1 MTSEVLD
8 LTIALCRRPS
18 VTPDDAGCQD
28 LVAGILAAA
37 GFRIEWFDAGG
48 VRNLLAVHG
57 MDGPLGIFLGH
68 TDVVPP
74 GPESSW
80 ASPPF
85 APEIRDGRLYS
96 RGAADMKGSVA
107 AMTLA
112 LADFVRAHPGHAGR
126 VGILL
131 TSDEEGPAIDGV
143 RHVAKCLADRDDR
156 PAWCV
161 VGEPSSS
168 RRLGDVVRVGRRG
181 SLSGELVVRGI
192 QGHVAYPTLAR
203 NPIHGFA
210 PALAELASTRW
221 DEGDADFPPTT
232 FQVSNIAAGT
242 GAGNV
247 IPGELRASFNFRFG
261 TASTEASLRGRV
273 EAILARHG
281 VEHSIRWQLSG
292 APFHTRPGPLRA
304 AVTAACREILGVE
317 PAADTGGGTSDGR
330 FIAPLGA
337 EVVELGPVNASIH
350 KVDEHVA
357 IADLEPLRAV
367 HGAILRH
374 LASGRGPGRHDGAA
388 VRGRP
393 RS

>member
-1 MTSEVLD
+1 VTNEVLD

-28 LVAGILAAA
+28 LVAAILGAA
-37 GFRIEWFDAGG
+37 GFRIEWLDAGR

-57 MDGPLGIFLGH
+57 DGGPLGLLLGH

-74 GPESSW
+74 GPESTW
-80 ASPPF
+80 TSPPF
-85 APEIRDGRLYS
+85 APEIRDGRLYA

-143 RHVAKCLADRDDR
+143 RHVAKCLAERDDR

-168 RRLGDVVRVGRRG
+168 RRLGDVIRVGRRG
-181 SLSGELVVRGI
+181 SLSGELVARGI
-192 QGHVAYPTLAR
+192 QGHVAYPALAR
-203 NPIHGFA
+203 NPIHAVA
-210 PALAELASTRW
+210 PALAELAATRW
-221 DEGDADFPPTT
+221 DDGNTDFPPTT
-232 FQVSNIAAGT
+232 FQISNIAAGT
-242 GAGNV
+242 GATNV

-261 TASTEASLRGRV
+261 TASTEASLRERV
-273 EAILARHG
+273 ESTLARHG
-281 VEHSIRWQLSG
+281 IEHSISWHLSG
-292 APFHTRPGPLRA
+292 APFHTPPGPLRE
-304 AVTAACREILGVE
+304 AVVSACREVLGVE
-317 PAADTGGGTSDGR
+317 PVADTGGGTSDGR

-337 EVVELGPVNASIH
+337 EVVELGPENASIH
-350 KVDEHVA
+350 KVDEHVVV
-357 IADLEPLRAV
+357 ADLDRLRAV
-367 HGAILRH
+367 HGAILRR
-374 LASGRGPGRHDGAA
+374 LAPG
-388 VRGRP
+388 
-393 RS
+393 

>member
-1 MTSEVLD
+1 MTNEVLD

-28 LVAGILAAA
+28 LVAAILGAA
-37 GFRIEWFDAGG
+37 GFRIEWLDAGR

-57 MDGPLGIFLGH
+57 DGGPLGLLLGH

-74 GPESSW
+74 GPESTW
-80 ASPPF
+80 TSPPF
-85 APEIRDGRLYS
+85 APEIRDGRLYA

-143 RHVAKCLADRDDR
+143 RHVAKCLAERDDR

-192 QGHVAYPTLAR
+192 QGHVAYPALAR
-203 NPIHGFA
+203 NPIHAVA
-210 PALAELASTRW
+210 PALAELAATRW
-221 DEGDADFPPTT
+221 DDGNTDFPPTT
-232 FQVSNIAAGT
+232 FQISNIAAGT
-242 GAGNV
+242 GATNV
-247 IPGELRASFNFRFG
+247 IPGELRGSFNFRFG
-261 TASTEASLRGRV
+261 TASTEASLRERV
-273 EAILARHG
+273 ESTLARHG
-281 VEHSIRWQLSG
+281 IEHSISWHLSG
-292 APFHTRPGPLRA
+292 APFHTPPGPLRE
-304 AVTAACREILGVE
+304 AVVSACRDVLGVE
-317 PAADTGGGTSDGR
+317 PVADTGGGTSDGR

-337 EVVELGPVNASIH
+337 EVVELGPENASIH
-350 KVDEHVA
+350 KVDEHIVV
-357 IADLEPLRAV
+357 ADLDRLRAV
-367 HGAILRH
+367 HGAILRR
-374 LASGRGPGRHDGAA
+374 LASG
-388 VRGRP
+388 
-393 RS
+393 

>member
-1 MTSEVLD
+1 MICEVVD

-28 LVAGILAAA
+28 LVAAILGAV
-37 GFRIEWFDAGG
+37 GFRIERFDAGD

-57 MDGPLGIFLGH
+57 DEGPLGLFLGH

-85 APEIRDGRLYS
+85 APAIRDGRLYA

-112 LADFVRAHPGHAGR
+112 LADFVRAHPGHPGR

-143 RHVAKCLADRDDR
+143 RHVARCLAERNDR
-156 PAWCV
+156 PTWCV

-168 RRLGDVVRVGRRG
+168 RRLGDVIRVGRRG
-181 SLSGELVVRGI
+181 SLSGELIVHGI
-192 QGHVAYPTLAR
+192 QGHVAYPGLAR
-203 NPIHGFA
+203 NPIHAAA
-210 PALAELASTRW
+210 PALAELVAARW
-221 DEGDADFPPTT
+221 DDGNADFPPTT
-232 FQVSNIAAGT
+232 LQISNIAAGT

-247 IPGELRASFNFRFG
+247 IPGELRAAFNFRFG
-261 TASTEASLRGRV
+261 TASSEASLRERV
-273 EAILARHG
+273 ESILARHG
-281 VEHSIRWQLSG
+281 VEHSISWHLSG
-292 APFHTRPGPLRA
+292 APFHTPPGRLRE
-304 AVTAACREILGVE
+304 AVLKACRDVLGIE
-317 PAADTGGGTSDGR
+317 PVADTGGGTSDGR

-337 EVVELGPVNASIH
+337 EVVEIGPVNASIH
-350 KVDEHVA
+350 KRDECVAVD
-357 IADLEPLRAV
+357 DLEPLRRV
-367 HGAILRH
+367 HHAILS
-374 LASGRGPGRHDGAA
+374 LMAGP
-388 VRGRP
+388 
-393 RS
+393 

>member
-1 MTSEVLD
+1 MTNEVLD

-28 LVAGILAAA
+28 LVAAILGAA
-37 GFRIEWFDAGG
+37 GFRIEWLDSGG

-57 MDGPLGIFLGH
+57 DGGPLGLLLGH

-74 GPESSW
+74 GPESTW
-80 ASPPF
+80 TSPPF
-85 APEIRDGRLYS
+85 APEIRDGRLYA

-143 RHVAKCLADRDDR
+143 RHVAKCLAERDDR

-181 SLSGELVVRGI
+181 SLSGELVVHGI
-192 QGHVAYPTLAR
+192 QGHVAYPALAR
-203 NPIHGFA
+203 NPIHAAA
-210 PALAELASTRW
+210 PALAELAATAW
-221 DEGDADFPPTT
+221 DDGNADFPPTT
-232 FQVSNIAAGT
+232 FQLSNIAAGT

-247 IPGELRASFNFRFG
+247 IPGELRAAFNFRFG
-261 TASTEASLRGRV
+261 TASTEASLRERV
-273 EAILARHG
+273 ESILARHG
-281 VEHSIRWQLSG
+281 IEHSITWHLSG
-292 APFHTRPGPLRA
+292 APFHTPPGPLRE
-304 AVTAACREILGVE
+304 AVVSACREVLGVE
-317 PAADTGGGTSDGR
+317 PVADTGGGTSDGR

-337 EVVELGPVNASIH
+337 EVVELGPENASIH
-350 KVDEHVA
+350 KVDEHVVV
-357 IADLEPLRAV
+357 ADLDRLRAV
-367 HGAILRH
+367 HGAILRR
-374 LASGRGPGRHDGAA
+374 LAPG
-388 VRGRP
+388 
-393 RS
+393 